1 MKNVIFIPAIDA
13 GRGRHHSYK
22 YSIKSWRHWA
32 DKNDCQVLV
41 WDEAIYSWDEMTIP
55 WQRYHLFKIL
65 ESNKIHYDQVLM
77 VDCDTVINPNTPNF
91 FKMTDHKYSAVLDNG
106 CWEWTGRS
114 LRHYKDLFDDFKVER
129 GMYFNGGF
137 QIVNEL
143 HKDFFDE
150 VLNFYFEN
158 SDILREKQKAGLS
171 TDQTP
176 INYLIQKKGIEVKLL
191 PQTYNLHHMVSK
203 NLLNFGNSWWGD
215 GMENLYEQAWVYHF
229 NAIPAN
235 PMKRSANYF
244 IKRAYEELYENSISK

>member
-13 GRGRHHSYK
+13 GRGRHHSYE

-65 ESNKIHYDQVLM
+65 ESNNVNYDQVLM

-91 FKMTDHKYSAVLDNG
+91 FEMTDHKYSAVLDNG

-114 LRHYKDLFDDFKVER
+114 LRHYKDLFDNFQVER

-137 QIVNEL
+137 QIVNKN
-143 HKDFFDE
+143 HKKFFE
-150 VLNFYFEN
+150 TMKKFYDIN
-158 SDILREKQKAGLS
+158 SKQILDAIEKIRAG
-171 TDQTP
+171 TDQTILNFMLHKEKVDVKYLP
-176 INYLIQKKGIEVKLL
+176 IR
-191 PQTYNLHHMVSK
+191 YNLQDLYRK
-203 NLLNFGNSWWGD
+203 NTIIVDKEMQHWMID
-215 GMENLYEQAWVYHF
+215 KLYFLEVGWVYHF
-229 NAIPAN
+229 NSIPPN
-235 PMKRSANYF
+235 PMNRDANYW
-244 IKRAYEELYENSISK
+244 IERTYKELYK

>member
-1 MKNVIFIPAIDA
+1 MKNIVFIPAIDA
-13 GRGRHHSYK
+13 GRGRHHSYD
-22 YSIKSWRHWA
+22 YSIKSWKYWA
-32 DKNDCQVLV
+32 DKHDCQVLV
-41 WDEAIYSWDEMTIP
+41 WDEALYSWDEMTIP

-65 ESNKIHYDQVLM
+65 ESNNIDYDQVLM

-91 FKMTDHKYSAVLDNG
+91 FEMTDHKYSAVLDNG

-114 LRHYKDLFDDFKVER
+114 LRHYKDLFDNFQVER

-137 QIVNEL
+137 QIVNMN

-150 VLNFYFEN
+150 VLEFYFEN
-158 SDILREKQKAGLS
+158 SVTLREKQKAGLS

-176 INYLIQKKGIEVKLL
+176 INYLVQTKGVEVKLL

-215 GMENLYEQAWVYHF
+215 SMENLYEQAWVYHF
-229 NAIPAN
+229 NAIPGN
-235 PMKRSANYF
+235 PLKRDASYF
-244 IKRAYEELYENSISK
+244 IKRAYEELYK

>member
-13 GRGRHHSYK
+13 GRGRHHSYD
-22 YSIKSWRHWA
+22 YSIKSWRQWA
-32 DKNDCQVLV
+32 DNNDCQVLV
-41 WDEAIYSWDEMTIP
+41 WDSAIYSWDEMTIP
-55 WQRYHLFKIL
+55 WQRYHLFQIL
-65 ESNKIHYDQVLM
+65 ESNNIDYDQVLM

-91 FKMTDHKYSAVLDNG
+91 FEMTDHKYSAVLDNG

-114 LRHYKDLFDDFKVER
+114 LRHYKDLFDNFQVER

-137 QIVNEL
+137 QIVNKN

-150 VLNFYFEN
+150 VLEFYFEN
-158 SDILREKQKAGLS
+158 SVTLREKQKAGLS

-176 INYLIQKKGIEVKLL
+176 INYLIQRKGIEVKLL

-235 PMKRSANYF
+235 PLKRNASYF
-244 IKRAYEELYENSISK
+244 IKRAYEELYK